1 VPFRAQPS
9 PDPVVQALEELRAV
23 DWLLDGPSFAARTS
37 VPDSTGVL
45 GRLAVLSPG
54 FSPLPSAGDREDEQ
68 DRDDLR
74 ITEALGHLERAI
86 ALTGGAL
93 WNGGI
98 SRSGAPWLLH
108 TSVGMRHAARD
119 YFERLVANDP
129 GRFREVPPLAPLE
142 VRVTSDWPA
151 RVVAFVAM
159 LMFGGYMLLNGLPP
173 LSLALLP
180 LVAAL
185 LWLRTKNSKTSPR
198 P

>member
-1 VPFRAQPS
+1 
-9 PDPVVQALEELRAV
+9 
-23 DWLLDGPSFAARTS
+23 
-37 VPDSTGVL
+37 
-45 GRLAVLSPG
+45 
-54 FSPLPSAGDREDEQ
+54 
-68 DRDDLR
+68 
-74 ITEALGHLERAI
+74 
-86 ALTGGAL
+86 
-93 WNGGI
+93 
-98 SRSGAPWLLH
+98 
-108 TSVGMRHAARD
+108 MRHAARE